1 METKILSKHWDDK
14 EHASYEGYVKN
25 GGYKALKKALEMN
38 PDDVIEEVKKSN
50 IRGRGG
56 AGFPTGL
63 KWSFIPKKTDKPKY
77 VVCNADESEPGTFK
91 DREFFRHDPHA
102 VLEGIAIC
110 AWAIQANN
118 AYIYIRGEFVREAKL
133 LQKAIDEAYEAGVFG
148 KNVLG
153 TDFHLECVLHRGAGA
168 YVCGEETGLLESI
181 EGKKGQPR
189 NKPPFPAVEGLF
201 GCPTVINNVETLAA
215 VTWVLANGAE
225 AYTKM
230 GTEKSAG
237 TKLCSLSGPV
247 KNPGVYEVEMGYPLR
262 RLIEE
267 EGGGMLDGKELL
279 AVIPGGSSV
288 PPLVDEEI
296 DKALLSYESMQELGT
311 ALGTASVIVI
321 PTDYSVVTALKV
333 ISRFYAEE
341 SCGQCVPCREGTGW
355 LYRLLARI
363 DEGKGTK
370 KDLEVLESLAN
381 KIPGRT
387 ICALADAAAWPV
399 RGFLR
404 VFRDKFEAAVQDN
417 S

>member
-1 METKILSKHWDDK
+1 METKILSKHWDEK

-25 GGYKALKKALEMN
+25 GGYEALKKTLEMN

-91 DREFFRHDPHA
+91 DREFFRYDPHS

-110 AWAIQANN
+110 AWAVQANHS
-118 AYIYIRGEFVREAKL
+118 YIYIRGEFVREAKL
-133 LQKAIDEAYEAGVFG
+133 LQKAIDEAYEAGIFG
-148 KNVLG
+148 KNVCG
-153 TDFHLECVLHRGAGA
+153 SDFQLECVLHRGAGA

-215 VTWVLANGAE
+215 MPWIMGHGGEEYA
-225 AYTKM
+225 KM

-237 TKLCSLSGPV
+237 TKMCCISGPV
-247 KNPGVYEVEMGYPLR
+247 KNPGVYEVEMGYSLR
-262 RLIEE
+262 RLIDE

-288 PPLVDEEI
+288 PPLIVEEI
-296 DKALLSYESMQELGT
+296 DQANISYESMQDLGS
-311 ALGTASVIVI
+311 ALGTASLIVI

-355 LYRLLARI
+355 LYRLLVRI

-370 KDLEVLESLAN
+370 KDLEVLESLTK
-381 KIPGRT
+381 KISGKT
-387 ICALADAAAWPV
+387 ICALGDAAVWPV
-399 RGFLR
+399 QGFLR